1 MFLNEDF
8 LAAVF
13 EIDSQQP
20 LYLDFGLGSDNL
32 NLNPILIR
40 SESTINSFKQ
50 NSLDEIAALEGS
62 PSFEIISEVVQ
73 IIESTGILPN
83 LTGIGIE
90 IGSGLGLLSAAV
102 IKNDKKSKIKG
113 IVAIEAVLPFA
124 QSGIRNTSKEILNN
138 QSYKILPCYGSFN
151 KMEIESGAIDFIL
164 QIEALHHADD
174 LSKAINESFRVL
186 KNGGY
191 FISIDRS
198 WPTGVTREVLDS
210 LLDYQY
216 PEPWLIKKGFHN
228 KHLTRRENGEHE
240 YTDYD
245 WISSFE
251 KSGFKLLNKINLH
264 PKFKFI
270 HFVKRIICLLK
281 FESLFKIKI
290 QSRPGIFRGFLLSIF
305 NIRSTSFGSLI
316 LTPHPRPLTLFVW
329 EK

>member
-1 MFLNEDF
+1 MGGSNGLSKSNLQADATS
-8 LAAVF
+8 AASVGPATG
-13 EIDSQQP
+13 SRV
-20 LYLDFGLGSDNL
+20 LDPGTEGSDAEAGPAAASAADTL
-32 NLNPILIR
+32 PKKF
-40 SESTINSFKQ
+40 SES
-50 NSLDEIAALEGS
+50 AAAEAGTAAATD
-62 PSFEIISEVVQ
+62 VQ
-73 IIESTGILPN
+73 TLA
-83 LTGIGIE
+83 T
-90 IGSGLGLLSAAV
+90 
-102 IKNDKKSKIKG
+102 
-113 IVAIEAVLPFA
+113 
-124 QSGIRNTSKEILNN
+124 
-138 QSYKILPCYGSFN
+138 
-151 KMEIESGAIDFIL
+151 
-164 QIEALHHADD
+164 
-174 LSKAINESFRVL
+174 AINESFRVL

-198 WPTGVTREVLDS
+198 WPAGVTREVLDS
-210 LLDYQY
+210 LLDDQY
-216 PEPWLIKKGFHN
+216 TEPWLIKKGFHN